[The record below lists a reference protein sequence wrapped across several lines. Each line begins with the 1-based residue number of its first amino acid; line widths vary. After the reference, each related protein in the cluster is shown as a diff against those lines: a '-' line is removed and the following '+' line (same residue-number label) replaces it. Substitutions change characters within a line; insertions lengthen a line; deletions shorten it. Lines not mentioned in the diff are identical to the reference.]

1 MRKSQRSLKV
11 FLTTVLALG
20 FLMLSGQTSLEKTAG
35 SGFRFVFMTDIHVQP
50 EKEGVKGF
58 TAAVDRVNELEPDF
72 VITGGDLIM
81 DALETSYGRADT
93 LYGLFHEVT
102 EGLKMPVYHTMGN
115 HDILGWSDESTVD
128 EAHPEFG
135 KKIFKNRIGEPYYSF
150 NYGGW
155 HFLVLDS
162 VEEGDSVTYKGG
174 VDSVQM
180 DWIRNDLA
188 GTRPEVP
195 IIVSV
200 HIPFFSMETQI
211 FRGVMEPNPVWAVIN
226 NANEVLELFK
236 DHNLKLVLQGHQHIL
251 EAIYVRDTW
260 FITGGAV
267 SGAWW
272 SGPWDETE
280 EGFLLISVEGD
291 EIAREQ
297 ADHGREAAADDEE
310 W

>member
-11 FLTTVLALG
+11 FLITVLALG
-20 FLMLSGQTSLEKTAG
+20 FFMLSCLTPREKTAG
-35 SGFRFVFMTDIHVQP
+35 SEFRFVFMTDIHIQP
-50 EKEGVKGF
+50 EKEAVKGF
-58 TAAVDRVNELEPDF
+58 TAAIDRVNELEPDF

-81 DALETSYGRADT
+81 DALAVSYGRADT
-93 LYGLFHEVT
+93 LYGLFHEVIG
-102 EGLKMPVYHTMGN
+102 GLKMPVYHTMGN
-115 HDILGWSDESTVD
+115 HEIMGWSDKSTVD

-162 VEEGDSVTYKGG
+162 VEEGDSTTYKGG
-174 VDSVQM
+174 VDAVQM
-180 DWIRNDLA
+180 DWIRGDLS
-188 GTRPEVP
+188 GVGPETP

-272 SGPWDETE
+272 SGRYDKTE

-291 EIAREQ
+291 NFEWEYV
-297 ADHGREAAADDEE
+297 DYGWEAAEYDEE